1 MASAIR
7 RRLSTCP
14 AAEATRLKFAPNRG
28 AILLGRVPCV
38 DFFDTFLT

>member
-28 AILLGRVPCV
+28 GTRRGWVPCV

>member
-7 RRLSTCP
+7 RRLSTRP
-14 AAEATRLKFAPNRG
+14 AAEATRLKFAQNRG
-28 AILLGRVPCV
+28 AFCWVGSVV